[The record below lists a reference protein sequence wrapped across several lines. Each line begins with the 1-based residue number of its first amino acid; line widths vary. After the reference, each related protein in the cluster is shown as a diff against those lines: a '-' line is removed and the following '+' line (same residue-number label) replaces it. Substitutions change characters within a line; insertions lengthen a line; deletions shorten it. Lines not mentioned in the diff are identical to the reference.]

1 MNAKQQ
7 IAIDPK
13 TINLVYVSS
22 EICYVF
28 EETDNLGSWLV
39 TVKIHTTNGRMVYSF
54 DIDTDMKGMLE
65 LKGRIEKITKEKG
78 IIPDNW
84 KLRDY

>member
-13 TINLVYVSS
+13 TINLVFVSS
-22 EICYVF
+22 EICYVYD
-28 EETDNLGSWLV
+28 ETPNLGSWLV
-39 TVKIHTTNGRMVYSF
+39 EVKIHTRDGLRVYSF
-54 DIDTDMKGMLE
+54 AHDTDMAGMLG
-65 LKGRIEKITKEKG
+65 LKRRIAKITKKTG

-84 KLRDY
+84 ELRDY